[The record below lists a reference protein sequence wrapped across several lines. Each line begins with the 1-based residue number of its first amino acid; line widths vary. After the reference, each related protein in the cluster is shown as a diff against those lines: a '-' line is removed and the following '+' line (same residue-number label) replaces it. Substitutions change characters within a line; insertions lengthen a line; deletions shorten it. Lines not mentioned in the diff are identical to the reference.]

1 MKKLL
6 LFGTVILSLTLI
18 GCSQKG
24 DNEEANNMENVSTE
38 TTDLKS
44 PSRGI
49 GVVKEGV
56 GLERAETTF
65 MERIQEG
72 KIILL
77 TRQSDQE
84 AFELGGSEISAM
96 TLPDG
101 KLHQVIKDG
110 DDTIINVPGKGE
122 LQIIKLNDKFYLF
135 DDDDQAY
142 EVKYKNDMLYAEVTE
157 LTDVLLASDKK

>member
-6 LFGTVILSLTLI
+6 LFGTVFLSLTLI
-18 GCSQKG
+18 GCSQKEG
-24 DNEEANNMENVSTE
+24 DKEENDMENISTE
-38 TTDLKS
+38 TTGLKS

-49 GVVKEGV
+49 GVEKEGA

-77 TRQSDQE
+77 TKKSDQD

-135 DDDDQAY
+135 DDNDQAY
-142 EVKYKNDMLYAEVTE
+142 EVKFKNNMLYAEATS
-157 LTDVLLASDKK
+157 LTDVLLASE